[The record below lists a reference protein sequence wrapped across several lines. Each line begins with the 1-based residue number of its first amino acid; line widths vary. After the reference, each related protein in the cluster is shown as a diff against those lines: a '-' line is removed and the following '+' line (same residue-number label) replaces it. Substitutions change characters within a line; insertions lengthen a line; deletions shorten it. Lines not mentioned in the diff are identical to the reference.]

1 MLHLGPA
8 PAETVR
14 HPGHLRA
21 LEQGGLRPGG
31 AQRAVGLDV
40 DAVAVTQPG
49 EPWLGV
55 VGVQLRLHH
64 VRRRAA
70 LRQQL
75 RQVARSVVRHADG
88 TECPQLVVPNQTC
101 KRCLTMFGSP
111 QIVLTNFHVFT
122 LIEHRSHVCLSR
134 TLQL

>member
-1 MLHLGPA
+1 MSRLRKPTAVLHLGPA

-40 DAVAVTQPG
+40 DVVLVTQPG
-49 EPWLGV
+49 QRWLGV
-55 VGVQLRLHH
+55 VGVQLRLQHL
-64 VRRRAA
+64 RRRAA

-88 TECPQLVVPNQTC
+88 TECPQLVVPSQTC
-101 KRCLTMFGSP
+101 EQCLIMFGSQ
-111 QIVLTNFHVFT
+111 QIVSTNSNV
-122 LIEHRSHVCLSR
+122 LW
-134 TLQL
+134 